1 MENEDQNLAFNNMG
15 TVEDTTF
22 DKEGI
27 TPEVVSGQFAAP
39 FNSSIGKSSVNLE
52 VKGNGDKML
61 EEYNNWWKMG
71 LNWGVV
77 SEDAKPE

>member
-22 DKEGI
+22 DKPEVV

-61 EEYNNWWKMG
+61 EEYDNWWKMG

-77 SEDAKPE
+77 SGRC

>member
-22 DKEGI
+22 DKDEAI

-52 VKGNGDKML
+52 V
-61 EEYNNWWKMG
+61 
-71 LNWGVV
+71 
-77 SEDAKPE
+77 